1 MEERL
6 VIDWGGSTLSWCQ
19 SRLDKDV
26 VKILQIEQKVFPGYE
41 KVILKFGEL
50 ENMVNNPAEY
60 RQWEAMLTN
69 VYGVYLILDMT
80 DGRQY
85 VGSA

>member
-1 MEERL
+1 MLRPIIALENWGKFPIITTITRDYSLSDLEERL

-50 ENMVNNPAEY
+50 KI
-60 RQWEAMLTN
+60 W
-69 VYGVYLILDMT
+69 
-80 DGRQY
+80 
-85 VGSA
+85 